1 MKKLEYKLQGFDNI
15 DFYYKNKILFSSYG
29 VILLGGENS
38 GVSKYIL
45 DYMQNTILIQDYKS
59 YKKHIVEVKNKFKEL
74 GFYVDVDSILND
86 IKARHKKLITE
97 SIQQLEFKRIDTV
110 FKIQNLQKEL
120 NKIENTIL
128 EYKNSL

>member
-120 NKIENTIL
+120 NTPISTRAA
-128 EYKNSL
+128 SFQ